1 VRGAARGAAAQWM
14 EKWTRPS
21 FARVVQIQDFVGH
34 LIKNVVYEYTRKQR
48 YREKCVCIAPCIR
61 CATGA
66 WL

>member
-1 VRGAARGAAAQWM
+1 MRGAARGAAAQWM

-48 YREKCVCIAPCIR
+48 YREK
-61 CATGA
+61 
-66 WL
+66 